1 VVDCPQST
9 RSGRSQCIVRKTL
22 SDPKCGLRTKTGD
35 MYPLVT
41 KLLVRNLSPNMT
53 VQRLDRLFSE
63 FGTVRSVSL
72 ATDVMT
78 GRCGGFGHVH
88 LHERDAGAALC
99 ALNGKSLGGRILRV
113 TVEQRRFPSP
123 GQH

>member
-1 VVDCPQST
+1 
-9 RSGRSQCIVRKTL
+9 
-22 SDPKCGLRTKTGD
+22 

-41 KLLVRNLSPNMT
+41 KLIVRNLSPNMT
-53 VQRLDRLFSE
+53 VERLDRLFSE

-88 LHERDAGAALC
+88 LYERDAGAALC
-99 ALNGKSLGGRILRV
+99 ALNGKSLGGRVLRV
-113 TVEQRRFPSP
+113 TVEQRRFPSSS
-123 GQH
+123 QH